1 MLIGIPLVR
10 VVVRGEAQAA
20 MVHTV
25 LREVAAAVGGLGAVT
40 AAVGVPGAAMDLRE
54 AFWPAIIIAK

>member
-1 MLIGIPLVR
+1 MLVGIPLVR

-25 LREVAAAVGGLGAVT
+25 PGEVVAAVGGLGAVT
-40 AAVGVPGAAMDLRE
+40 AAAGVPGAVTDLQE
-54 AFWPAIIIAK
+54 AF